1 MTDSACAV
9 YIYYADRRSLSEQT
23 VAALVTAE
31 DRLRVTPTMHARRRT
46 EYLAG
51 RALLRHAL
59 GACTG
64 RDGASFRI
72 EVAAYGKPECV
83 AGPAISV
90 SHSGDVVVCAVADR
104 AIGDLGIDV
113 ETGHP
118 REVDEIAERFFT
130 PTEARWVAAEPE
142 ARFPM
147 LWVLKEAYLKA
158 LGSGLA
164 GGLSSLEC
172 QIEPPAVVARTA
184 DGAAVPQLVL
194 LAGQGGCYVGIAA
207 LGGSSRVEPIV
218 RRFAVGDG
226 ADALG
231 PLQLIARSE

>member
-1 MTDSACAV
+1 VTDSACAV
-9 YIYYADRRSLSEQT
+9 YVYYADRRSLSEQT
-23 VAALVTAE
+23 VASLVTAE
-31 DRLRVTPTMHARRRT
+31 DRLRVTPTMHVRRRT

-59 GACTG
+59 GAYTEK
-64 RDGASFRI
+64 DAASFRI
-72 EVAAYGKPECV
+72 EVASNGKPECV
-83 AGPAISV
+83 GGPAISV
-90 SHSGDVVVCAVADR
+90 SHSGDAIVCAVADR

-113 ETGHP
+113 EMGAV
-118 REVDEIAERFFT
+118 REVDLIAERFFT
-130 PTEARWVAAEPE
+130 PAEARWVAAEPE
-142 ARFPM
+142 PRFRR

-172 QIEPPAVVARTA
+172 RIEPPAVVAHAA
-184 DGAAVPQLVL
+184 DGAAVPALAL
-194 LAGQGGCYVGIAA
+194 LAGQDCYVGIAA
-207 LGGSSRVEPIV
+207 LGGSSPVEPIV

-231 PLQLIARSE
+231 PLRLIARSP